1 MNLIRLLDSRVW
13 LLLSV
18 LMLWSTHALAQQ
30 SLGVDENSQ
39 IRATRESPS
48 LENGNQ
54 ALFEALAEG
63 RRQGTVARSTK
74 SGRNPT
80 PEEISIAVAG
90 RLLFLI
96 EEDARSLQRE
106 LGVSG
111 EVLNFAREALEAAR
125 HHEQQLI
132 ALRLEQMCSQWHQNG
147 SASGDRLASALEHYN
162 TLASSDNEEVSRKYI
177 ESIAS
182 IETRFGPE
190 VYRPINSMVLD
201 LWQRVERSSYFP
213 WGSLVMSQANPDA
226 TMDFHCQGG
235 SKE

>member
-1 MNLIRLLDSRVW
+1 MKLIGLLVFVS
-13 LLLSV
+13 
-18 LMLWSTHALAQQ
+18 MFYSTHALAQQ
-30 SLGVDENSQ
+30 SIEVDEGSQ
-39 IRATRESPS
+39 LQTSGESQS

-63 RRQGTVARSTK
+63 RRQGTIARSAE

-96 EEDARSLQRE
+96 EEDAQSLQRE
-106 LGVSG
+106 LGISD
-111 EVLNFAREALEAAR
+111 EVLNFTREALEAAR
-125 HHEQQLI
+125 HHERQLI
-132 ALRLEQMCSQWHQNG
+132 ASRLEQMCSQWHQNG

-162 TLASSDNEEVSRKYI
+162 ALASSDSEEVSKRYI

-201 LWQRVERSSYFP
+201 LWTRLERSSYFP
-213 WGSLVMSQANPDA
+213 WGSLVMSHANPEA
-226 TMDFHCQGG
+226 TIDFHCQGG
-235 SKE
+235 SNEL